1 MTTKIVSKTVNLVS
15 WKVDTASYQK
25 VVKKIKSI
33 KKLTEDCGKSFSKMV
48 GGNGVNQW
56 AKTVENVQKK
66 QAALAQKQ
74 AAGARQTAEQMRKA
88 EISQRR
94 MAEYEKRVA
103 NQRARAANT
112 GMVGSSAG
120 HNRALF
126 EAQNR
131 QMRRGHAALGPQPR
145 NKSWDNNPDNARR
158 SRFVMT
164 GYEAASNDEKAQ
176 AKAAHKAR
184 MRRARM
190 YNSID
195 NVEAMFGKNGRFSH
209 LGESAQRAAYNRLQK
224 LADASYKSEDG
235 LSDFNRVL
243 RQTTNQ
249 LARMNAM
256 AKAKGGKGVYSENG
270 VPMSRAQARRTAI
283 LNNGGGRKSMAGR
296 AGLKGMGFGVLS
308 RAFLPAMGV
317 GMAVSGIQ
325 NTLQAGITKTQE
337 DRKLK
342 AFNTDPTKFWAYQQ
356 AVAQKN
362 GFNLSATKFS
372 DMSKDVYDK
381 AGDLS
386 HGTFKQD
393 KKTGEYKFG
402 GGGEFSDIINMVMKK
417 TKGTNAQKK
426 AAGEQVLANLQKLEN
441 AQDFAAYIDKL
452 GQAANLTR
460 AEMTQLAETVN
471 DGSWLLGVSTKDI
484 QTNFQRLKDAGLV
497 LSEQERKNV
506 EGLQALGAEFVRGGS
521 VLAQFAASS
530 FFEGLGLKVEDVTR
544 VMGGLVEP
552 VKMVFGGLGKAVNI
566 LWPLTDVLGNVWD
579 VGVRLFGVFDAIL
592 SPLGGFEG
600 LLRLAVDAVGSFATG
615 VTNII
620 GGIGKWIYETVPG
633 IGGLFS
639 SFKDF
644 KPEDFKLTSP
654 AMQPIQSQ
662 AAQSLINNAAQSSM
676 QTSAQQRP
684 IVNPLQVRV
693 DQQTKVT
700 IQPDGN
706 GISNCFKGIA
716 ETVCKENH
724 DKMIELISGP
734 TMEST
739 TA

>member
-103 NQRARAANT
+103 QQRARVANT
-112 GMVGSSAG
+112 GMVGKSAG
-120 HNRALF
+120 HNAALYA
-126 EAQNR
+126 AQNE
-131 QMRRGHAALGPQPR
+131 QMRRGHAALGPQPK

-176 AKAAHKAR
+176 AKAAHSAR

-195 NVEAMFGKNGRFSH
+195 NLESQFGRGGRFSS

-243 RQTTNQ
+243 RQTTQQ
-249 LARMNAM
+249 LARMNTM
-256 AKAKGGKGVYSENG
+256 AKAKGGKGYYSENG
-270 VPMSRAQARRTAI
+270 IRQSRAQARRTA
-283 LNNGGGRKSMAGR
+283 LLANGGGRKSMAGR
-296 AGLKGMGFGVLS
+296 AGLGGMGLGVLA
-308 RAFLPAMGV
+308 RGLLPAMSV
-317 GMAVSGIQ
+317 GMAVSGAQ
-325 NTLQAGITKTQE
+325 SVLTAGINKTRE

-342 AFNTDPTKFWAYQQ
+342 TYNADPLKFMAYQQ
-356 AVAQKN
+356 AVGKKN
-362 GFNLSATKFS
+362 GFNLSADKFS
-372 DMSKDVYDK
+372 DMSKDVLD
-381 AGDLS
+381 AGGNLS
-386 HGTFKQD
+386 HGEMKWN
-393 KKTGEYKFG
+393 KKKGEYNFSG
-402 GGGEFSDIINMVMKK
+402 GGQFGDIVNMVMSK
-417 TKGTNAQKK
+417 TKGSAEDKK
-426 AAGEQVLANLQKLEN
+426 AAGEQVLANLKKLEN

-452 GQAANLTR
+452 GKACNMTK

-471 DGSWLLGVSTKDI
+471 DGSWLLGVSTSDI
-484 QTNFQRLKDAGLV
+484 DNTFAQLKAAGYQLT
-497 LSEQERKNV
+497 EQERQNIAQLEV
-506 EGLQALGAEFVRGGS
+506 LGAS
-521 VLAQFAASS
+521 VSNAGLTLAQFAASS
-530 FFEGLGLKVEDVTR
+530 FFEGLGLSVDDVNR
-544 VMGGLVEP
+544 AFGELKEP
-552 VKMVFGGLGKAVNI
+552 VKTIFYAFGKVLNILSPLTDVIKSWWTVGENLFGVINNLLAPFGGLGTMLDRTVQAMS
-566 LWPLTDVLGNVWD
+566 
-579 VGVRLFGVFDAIL
+579 DAISFIPNTINKL
-592 SPLGGFEG
+592 LNG
-600 LLRLAVDAVGSFATG
+600 LKDMPV
-615 VTNII
+615 I
-620 GGIGKWIYETVPG
+620 GQY
-633 IGGLFS
+633 
-639 SFKDF
+639 FKDV
-644 KPEDFKLTSP
+644 K
-654 AMQPIQSQ
+654 AMEVPKVELPKADQ
-662 AAQSLINNAAQSSM
+662 AQHIINSAPQASM
-676 QTSAQQRP
+676 QTSAQQRS
-684 IVNPLQVRV
+684 IVNPIQVRM

-724 DKMIELISGP
+724 DRMIELITGP
-734 TMEST
+734 TLEST

>member
-15 WKVDTASYQK
+15 WRCDTASYNK

-74 AAGARQTAEQMRKA
+74 AAGAKMTAEQMRKA
-88 EISQRR
+88 EISQKR

-103 NQRARAANT
+103 NQRARTANT
-112 GMVGSSAG
+112 GMVGKSAG

-126 EAQNR
+126 EAQNE
-131 QMRRGHAALGPQPR
+131 QMRRGHAALGKQTYP
-145 NKSWDNNPDNARR
+145 KSWDNNPDNYRR

-195 NVEAMFGKNGRFSH
+195 NLESQFGRNGRFSA

-270 VPMSRAQARRTAI
+270 VRQTRAQARRTA
-283 LNNGGGRKSMAGR
+283 LLANGRGLGRKTMAGR
-296 AGLKGMGFGVLS
+296 AGLGGLGLGVMARGL
-308 RAFLPAMGV
+308 LPAMGV
-317 GMAVSGIQ
+317 GAAVSGAQ
-325 NTLQAGITKTQE
+325 SVLTAGINKTQE

-342 AFNTDPTKFWAYQQ
+342 NFNADPLKFMAYQQ
-356 AVAQKN
+356 AVGKKN
-362 GFNLSATKFS
+362 GFNLTADKFS

-381 AGDLS
+381 VGDLS
-386 HGTFKQD
+386 QGEFKKD
-393 KKTGEYKFG
+393 KKTGEYKYS
-402 GGGEFSDIINMVMKK
+402 GGGEFSDIINLVMKK
-417 TKGTNAQKK
+417 TKGSNADKK
-426 AAGEQVLANLQKLEN
+426 AAGESVLANLQKLEN
-441 AQDFAAYIDKL
+441 APDFAAYIDKL
-452 GQAANLTR
+452 GKATNMTR

-471 DGSWLLGVSTKDI
+471 DGSWLLGVSTSDI
-484 QTNFQRLKDAGLV
+484 NSTFEQLKAAGYQLT
-497 LSEQERKNV
+497 EQERQNIAQLEV
-506 EGLQALGAEFVRGGS
+506 LGAS
-521 VLAQFAASS
+521 VSNAGLTLAQFAASS
-530 FFEGLGLKVEDVTR
+530 FFEGLGLSVDDVNR
-544 VMGGLVEP
+544 AFGELKEP
-552 VKMVFGGLGKAVNI
+552 VKTIFYAFGKVLNILSPLTEVIKSWWTVGENLFGVINNLLAPFGGLGTMLDRTVQAMS
-566 LWPLTDVLGNVWD
+566 
-579 VGVRLFGVFDAIL
+579 DAISFIPNTINKL
-592 SPLGGFEG
+592 LNG
-600 LLRLAVDAVGSFATG
+600 LKDMPV
-615 VTNII
+615 I
-620 GGIGKWIYETVPG
+620 GQY
-633 IGGLFS
+633 
-639 SFKDF
+639 FKDV
-644 KPEDFKLTSP
+644 K
-654 AMQPIQSQ
+654 AMEVPKVELPKADQ
-662 AAQSLINNAAQSSM
+662 AQHIINSAPQASM
-676 QTSAQQRP
+676 QTSSQQRP
-684 IVNPLQVRV
+684 IVNPIQVRM

-724 DKMIELISGP
+724 DRMIELITGP

>member
-15 WKVDTASYQK
+15 WRCDTASYNK

-48 GGNGVNQW
+48 GGKGVNQW
-56 AKTVENVQKK
+56 AKTVEDVQKK

-88 EISQRR
+88 EISQKR

-103 NQRARAANT
+103 NQRARTANT
-112 GMVGSSAG
+112 GMVGKSAG

-126 EAQNR
+126 EAQNE
-131 QMRRGHAALGPQPR
+131 QMRRGHAALGKQTHP
-145 NKSWDNNPDNARR
+145 KSWDNNPDNYRR

-184 MRRARM
+184 MRKAKM

-195 NVEAMFGKNGRFSH
+195 NLESQFGRNGRFSA

-256 AKAKGGKGVYSENG
+256 AKAKGGKGYYSENG
-270 VPMSRAQARRTAI
+270 IRQSRAQARRTA
-283 LNNGGGRKSMAGR
+283 LLANGGGRKSMAGR

-317 GMAVSGIQ
+317 GMAVSGVQ
-325 NTLQAGITKTQE
+325 NTLRAGIDKTQE
-337 DRKLK
+337 DRMLK
-342 AFNTDPTKFWAYQQ
+342 TYNADPTKFWAYQQ
-356 AVAQKN
+356 AVAKQN
-362 GFNLSATKFS
+362 GFNLSADKYA
-372 DMSKDVYDK
+372 DMSKDVWDK

-386 HGTFKQD
+386 HGEFKKD
-393 KKTGEYKFG
+393 KKTGKYKFS
-402 GGGEFSDIINMVMKK
+402 GGGEFSDIINLAMDRV
-417 TKGTNAQKK
+417 KGSAEDKK
-426 AAGEQVLANLQKLEN
+426 AVGEQVLKSLQGLEN
-441 AQDFAAYIDKL
+441 IQSFTAYIEKL
-452 GQAANLTR
+452 GKACGFTQV
-460 AEMTQLAETVN
+460 EMTQLAETIN
-471 DGSWLLGVSTKDI
+471 DGSRLLGVSTKDI
-484 QTNFQRLKDAGLV
+484 EAAFQRLKDAGLI

-506 EGLQALGAEFVRGGS
+506 EGLQALGAEVSRGGS

-530 FFEGLGLKVEDVTR
+530 FFEGLGLSVEDVTR
-544 VMGGLVEP
+544 VMGSLKEP
-552 VKMVFGGLGKAVNI
+552 VQTIFYGFGR
-566 LWPLTDVLGNVWD
+566 VLN
-579 VGVRLFGVFDAIL
+579 IL
-592 SPLGGFEG
+592 SPLGSVLETGWVHFKNLFSIIDNLLAPFGG
-600 LLRLAVDAVGSFATG
+600 LEVMLKRTVQALADVINWPMEIMAKMASKLKDLP
-615 VTNII
+615 II
-620 GGIGKWIYETVPG
+620 GDWYKDVEVPKQVELPKADTARD
-633 IGGLFS
+633 I
-639 SFKDF
+639 
-644 KPEDFKLTSP
+644 
-654 AMQPIQSQ
+654 
-662 AAQSLINNAAQSSM
+662 INNAPQASM
-676 QTSAQQRP
+676 QTSTQQRA
-684 IVNPLQVRV
+684 IVNPIQVRM

-724 DKMIELISGP
+724 DRMIEMIAGP
-734 TMEST
+734 TLEST
-739 TA
+739 H

>member
-1 MTTKIVSKTVNLVS
+1 MTNKIVSKTVNLVS
-15 WKVDTASYQK
+15 WKVDTASYNK

-103 NQRARAANT
+103 QQRARGVPS
-112 GMVGSSAG
+112 GMVGKSAG
-120 HNRALF
+120 HNAALYA
-126 EAQNR
+126 AQNE
-131 QMRRGHAALGPQPR
+131 QMRRGHAALPKQP
-145 NKSWDNNPDNARR
+145 KGEKQFDVNPDNPKRHR
-158 SRFVMT
+158 MVMT
-164 GYEAASNDEKAQ
+164 GYASSASDEEKEA
-176 AKAAHKAR
+176 AKAAHSAR

-195 NVEAMFGKNGRFSH
+195 NLESMFGKNGRFSH

-256 AKAKGGKGVYSENG
+256 AKAKGKGVYSENG

-283 LNNGGGRKSMAGR
+283 LNNGGGRKTMAGR
-296 AGLKGMGFGVLS
+296 AGLGGLGLGVMARGL
-308 RAFLPAMGV
+308 LPAMGV

-325 NTLQAGITKTQE
+325 NTLQAGIAKTQE

-521 VLAQFAASS
+521 VLAQFAASA
-530 FFEGLGLKVEDVTR
+530 FFEGLGLKVEDVTE
-544 VMGGLVEP
+544 VMGKLKEP
-552 VKMVFGGLGKAVNI
+552 VQMAFRNFGTLLNSMSPLLGVFES
-566 LWPLTDVLGNVWD
+566 WWD
-579 VGVRLFGVFDAIL
+579 VGKRVFGVFNRL
-592 SPLGGFEG
+592 LEPLGGFG
-600 LLRLAVDAVGSFATG
+600 TLLKNAMGDIASVIAFIPNTIGS
-615 VTNII
+615 V
-620 GGIGKWIYETVPG
+620 GKWLHEKFG
-633 IGGLFS
+633 ILEE
-639 SFKDF
+639 FKDF
-644 KPEDFKLTSP
+644 EKITFTPTTP
-654 AMQPIQSQ
+654 
-662 AAQSLINNAAQSSM
+662 AAQTAQEIVQNTPQASM

-724 DKMIELISGP
+724 DRMIELISGP

>member
-15 WKVDTASYQK
+15 WRCDTASYNK

-56 AKTVENVQKK
+56 AKTVENVQKQ

-103 NQRARAANT
+103 QQRARVANT
-112 GMVGSSAG
+112 GMVGKSAG
-120 HNRALF
+120 HNAALYA
-126 EAQNR
+126 AQNE
-131 QMRRGHAALGPQPR
+131 QMRRGHAALGPQPK

-176 AKAAHKAR
+176 AKAAHSAR

-195 NVEAMFGKNGRFSH
+195 NLESQFGRNGRFSA

-243 RQTTNQ
+243 RQTTQQ

-256 AKAKGGKGVYSENG
+256 AKAKGGKGYYSENG
-270 VPMSRAQARRTAI
+270 IRQSRAQARRTA
-283 LNNGGGRKSMAGR
+283 LLANGGGRKSMAGR
-296 AGLKGMGFGVLS
+296 AGLKGMGFGVLA
-308 RAFLPAMGV
+308 RGLLPAMGV

-325 NTLQAGITKTQE
+325 NTLQAGIAKTQE
-337 DRKLK
+337 DRMLK
-342 AFNTDPTKFWAYQQ
+342 NFNTDPTKFWAYQQ

-362 GFNLSATKFS
+362 GFNLTTAKYS

-386 HGTFKQD
+386 HGEFKWN
-393 KKTGEYKFG
+393 KKKGEYNFSG
-402 GGGEFSDIINMVMKK
+402 GGQFGDIVNMVMSK
-417 TKGTNAQKK
+417 TKGSAKDKK
-426 AAGEQVLANLQKLEN
+426 AAGESVLANLKKLEN

-484 QTNFQRLKDAGLV
+484 QKNFQRLKDAGLV

-506 EGLQALGAEFVRGGS
+506 EGLQALGAEVARGGS
-521 VLAQFAASS
+521 VLAQFAASA
-530 FFEGLGLKVEDVTR
+530 FFEGLGLKVEDVTEAI
-544 VMGGLVEP
+544 GKLKEP
-552 VKMVFGGLGKAVNI
+552 VQMAFRNFGTLLNSMSPLLGVFES
-566 LWPLTDVLGNVWD
+566 WWD
-579 VGVRLFGVFDAIL
+579 VGKRVFGVFNRL
-592 SPLGGFEG
+592 LEPLGGFG
-600 LLRLAVDAVGSFATG
+600 TLLKNAMGDIASILTFIPNTIGS
-615 VTNII
+615 V
-620 GGIGKWIYETVPG
+620 GKWLNEKFG
-633 IGGLFS
+633 ILEE
-639 SFKDF
+639 FKDF
-644 KPEDFKLTSP
+644 EKITFTPTTP
-654 AMQPIQSQ
+654 ATQTAQEIIKNTPQ
-662 AAQSLINNAAQSSM
+662 ASM
-676 QTSAQQRP
+676 QTSQQQRS
-684 IVNPLQVRV
+684 IVNPLQVAV
-693 DQQTKVT
+693 KQQTQVT
-700 IQPDGN
+700 IQPDGE

-716 ETVCKENH
+716 KTIFAEEMQDQV
-724 DKMIELISGP
+724 DLLLPPI
-734 TMEST
+734 EST
-739 TA
+739 SF

>member
-1 MTTKIVSKTVNLVS
+1 MTTKVVSKTVNLVS

-103 NQRARAANT
+103 QQRARVANT
-112 GMVGSSAG
+112 GMVGKSAG
-120 HNRALF
+120 HNAALYA
-126 EAQNR
+126 AQNE
-131 QMRRGHAALGPQPR
+131 QMRRGHAALGPQPK

-176 AKAAHKAR
+176 AKAAHSAR

-195 NVEAMFGKNGRFSH
+195 NVEAMFGRNGRFSA

-243 RQTTNQ
+243 RQTTQQ

-270 VPMSRAQARRTAI
+270 IRQSRAQARRTA
-283 LNNGGGRKSMAGR
+283 LLANGGGRKSMAGR
-296 AGLKGMGFGVLS
+296 AGLGGMGLGVLA
-308 RAFLPAMGV
+308 RGLLPAMSV
-317 GMAVSGIQ
+317 GMAVSGAQ
-325 NTLQAGITKTQE
+325 QVLQAGIGKTQE

-342 AFNTDPTKFWAYQQ
+342 TYNADPLKFMAYQQ
-356 AVAQKN
+356 AVGKKN
-362 GFNLSATKFS
+362 GFNLTADKFS

-381 AGDLS
+381 VGDLS
-386 HGTFKQD
+386 QGEFKKD
-393 KKTGEYKFG
+393 KKTGEYKYS
-402 GGGEFSDIINMVMKK
+402 GGGEFSDIINLVMKK
-417 TKGTNAQKK
+417 TKGSNADKK
-426 AAGEQVLANLQKLEN
+426 AAGESVLANLKKLEN

-452 GQAANLTR
+452 GQAAGLTR

-484 QTNFQRLKDAGLV
+484 NSTFEQLKAAGYQLT
-497 LSEQERKNV
+497 EQERQNIAQLEV
-506 EGLQALGAEFVRGGS
+506 LGAS
-521 VLAQFAASS
+521 VSNAGLTLAQFAASS
-530 FFEGLGLKVEDVTR
+530 FFEGLGLSVDDVNRAFGELKGPVQTVFYAFGKVLNILSPLTNVIKSWWGVGENLFGVINN
-544 VMGGLVEP
+544 LLAP
-552 VKMVFGGLGKAVNI
+552 FGGLGTMLDRTVQAMS
-566 LWPLTDVLGNVWD
+566 
-579 VGVRLFGVFDAIL
+579 DAISFIPNTINKL
-592 SPLGGFEG
+592 LNG
-600 LLRLAVDAVGSFATG
+600 LKDMPV
-615 VTNII
+615 I
-620 GGIGKWIYETVPG
+620 GQY
-633 IGGLFS
+633 
-639 SFKDF
+639 FKDV
-644 KPEDFKLTSP
+644 K
-654 AMQPIQSQ
+654 AMEVPKVELPKADQ
-662 AAQSLINNAAQSSM
+662 AQHIINSAPQASM
-676 QTSAQQRP
+676 QTSAQQRS
-684 IVNPLQVRV
+684 IVNPIQVRM

-716 ETVCKENH
+716 ETVCKESH
-724 DKMIELISGP
+724 DRMVELIAGP

>member
-1 MTTKIVSKTVNLVS
+1 MTNKIVSKTVNLVS

-120 HNRALF
+120 HNRVLF

-176 AKAAHKAR
+176 AKAAHSAR

-195 NVEAMFGKNGRFSH
+195 NLESMFGKNGRFSH

-283 LNNGGGRKSMAGR
+283 LNNGGGRKTMAGR
-296 AGLKGMGFGVLS
+296 AGLGGLGLGVMARGL
-308 RAFLPAMGV
+308 LPAMGV

-325 NTLQAGITKTQE
+325 NTLQAGIAKTQE

-452 GQAANLTR
+452 GQAAGLTR

-484 QTNFQRLKDAGLV
+484 QANFQRLKEAGLIV
-497 LSEQERKNV
+497 SEQQRKNA
-506 EGLQALGAEFVRGGS
+506 EKLQAFGAEIARGGS
-521 VLAQFAASS
+521 ALSQFAASAFAS
-530 FFEGLGLKVEDVTR
+530 NLGITIEDITNA
-544 VMGGLVEP
+544 MGSLREP
-552 VKMVFGGLGKAVNI
+552 VETLFGALAKTVTA
-566 LWPLTDVLGNVWD
+566 LWPLKDVLGDVWD
-579 VGVRLFGVFDAIL
+579 VGTMLFGSLNSLLSPIGGLEGALKTVVDAIRFT
-592 SPLGGFEG
+592 SH
-600 LLRLAVDAVGSFATG
+600 TIK
-615 VTNII
+615 NII
-620 GGIGKWIYETVPG
+620 GGVGKWLSGVPL
-633 IGGLFS
+633 IGEAFQG
-639 SFKDF
+639 FKDF
-644 KPEDFKLTSP
+644 KAEDFKFTSFDHNP
-654 AMQPIQSQ
+654 TASGIVNKEEAM
-662 AAQSLINNAAQSSM
+662 QSSM
-676 QTSAQQRP
+676 QTSQQQRP

>member
-15 WKVDTASYQK
+15 WKVDTAGYQK

-103 NQRARAANT
+103 QQRARGVPS
-112 GMVGSSAG
+112 GMVGKSTG
-120 HNRALF
+120 HNAALYA
-126 EAQNR
+126 AQNE
-131 QMRRGHAALGPQPR
+131 QMRRGHAALPKQP
-145 NKSWDNNPDNARR
+145 KGEKQFDVNPDNARR

-164 GYEAASNDEKAQ
+164 GYEAASNEEKAQ
-176 AKAAHKAR
+176 AKAAHRAR

-195 NVEAMFGKNGRFSH
+195 NLESQFGRGGRFSS

-243 RQTTNQ
+243 RQTTQQ

-256 AKAKGGKGVYSENG
+256 AKAKGGKGYYSENG
-270 VPMSRAQARRTAI
+270 IRQSRAQARRTA
-283 LNNGGGRKSMAGR
+283 LLANGGGRKSMAGR
-296 AGLKGMGFGVLS
+296 AGLKGMGFGVLA
-308 RAFLPAMGV
+308 RGLLPAMGV
-317 GMAVSGIQ
+317 GMAVSGVQ
-325 NTLQAGITKTQE
+325 NTLQAGIAKTQE

-362 GFNLSATKFS
+362 GFNLTADKFS

-381 AGDLS
+381 VGDLS
-386 HGTFKQD
+386 QGEFKKD
-393 KKTGEYKFG
+393 KKTGEYKYS
-402 GGGEFSDIINMVMKK
+402 GGGEFSDIINLVMKK
-417 TKGTNAQKK
+417 TKGSNADKK
-426 AAGEQVLANLQKLEN
+426 AAGESVLANLQKLEN

-484 QTNFQRLKDAGLV
+484 QANFQRLKDAGLV

-544 VMGGLVEP
+544 IMGGLVEP
-552 VKMVFGGLGKAVNI
+552 VKMVFGNLGTLANSI
-566 LWPLTDVLGNVWD
+566 TP
-579 VGVRLFGVFDAIL
+579 LFGVFQSWWDVGQRVFGVFNRL
-592 SPLGGFEG
+592 LEPLGGFGG
-600 LLRLAVDAVGSFATG
+600 LLKNAMSDIASILTFIPNTIGS
-615 VTNII
+615 V
-620 GGIGKWIYETVPG
+620 GKWLNEKFG
-633 IGGLFS
+633 ILDE
-639 SFKDF
+639 FKDF
-644 KPEDFKLTSP
+644 EKITFNP
-654 AMQPIQSQ
+654 ATP
-662 AAQSLINNAAQSSM
+662 AAQTAQEIVQNTPQASM
-676 QTSAQQRP
+676 QTSSWQRP
-684 IVNPLQVRV
+684 IVNPVQLQMQ
-693 DQQTKVT
+693 QQTKVT
-700 IQPDGN
+700 IQPDGS
-706 GISNCFKGIA
+706 GLERCFKGIA
-716 ETVCKENH
+716 ETVCESKHQDMLDIINGH
-724 DKMIELISGP
+724 N
-734 TMEST
+734 MEST
-739 TA
+739 SA

>member
-1 MTTKIVSKTVNLVS
+1 MTTKVVSKTVNLVS
-15 WKVDTASYQK
+15 WRVDTASYNK

-112 GMVGSSAG
+112 GMVGKSAG
-120 HNRALF
+120 HNAALYA
-126 EAQNR
+126 AQNE
-131 QMRRGHAALGPQPR
+131 QMRRGHAALGPQPK

-176 AKAAHKAR
+176 AKAAHSAR
-184 MRRARM
+184 MRKARM

-195 NVEAMFGKNGRFSH
+195 NLESQFGRNGRFSA

-270 VPMSRAQARRTAI
+270 IRQTRAQARRTA
-283 LNNGGGRKSMAGR
+283 LLANGGGRKSMAGR
-296 AGLKGMGFGVLS
+296 AGLGGMGLGVLA
-308 RAFLPAMGV
+308 RGLLPAMSV
-317 GMAVSGIQ
+317 GMAVSGAQ
-325 NTLQAGITKTQE
+325 SVLTAGINKTRE

-342 AFNTDPTKFWAYQQ
+342 TYNADPLKFMAYQQ
-356 AVAQKN
+356 AVGKKN
-362 GFNLSATKFS
+362 GFNLSADKFS
-372 DMSKDVYDK
+372 DMSKDVLDK
-381 AGDLS
+381 GGDLS
-386 HGTFKQD
+386 HGEMKWN
-393 KKTGEYKFG
+393 KKKGEYNFS
-402 GGGEFSDIINMVMKK
+402 GGGEFSDIVNMVMSK
-417 TKGTNAQKK
+417 TKGSAEDKK
-426 AAGEQVLANLQKLEN
+426 AAGEQVLANLKKLEN

-452 GQAANLTR
+452 GKACNMTK

-471 DGSWLLGVSTKDI
+471 DGSWLLGVSTSDI
-484 QTNFQRLKDAGLV
+484 DNTFAQLKAAGYQLTEQEKQNIAQLEVLGASVSNAGLT
-497 LSEQERKNV
+497 
-506 EGLQALGAEFVRGGS
+506 
-521 VLAQFAASS
+521 LAQFAASS
-530 FFEGLGLKVEDVTR
+530 FFEGLGLSVDDVNR
-544 VMGGLVEP
+544 AFGELKEP
-552 VKMVFGGLGKAVNI
+552 VKTIFYAFGKVLNILSPLTNVIKSWWSVGENLFGVINNLLAPFGGLGTMLDRTVQAMS
-566 LWPLTDVLGNVWD
+566 
-579 VGVRLFGVFDAIL
+579 DAISFIPNTINKL
-592 SPLGGFEG
+592 MNG
-600 LLRLAVDAVGSFATG
+600 LKDMPV
-615 VTNII
+615 I
-620 GGIGKWIYETVPG
+620 GQY
-633 IGGLFS
+633 
-639 SFKDF
+639 FKDV
-644 KPEDFKLTSP
+644 K
-654 AMQPIQSQ
+654 AMEVPKVELPKADQ
-662 AAQSLINNAAQSSM
+662 AQHIINSAPQASM
-676 QTSAQQRP
+676 QTSQQQRS

-724 DKMIELISGP
+724 DRMIEMIAGP
-734 TMEST
+734 TLEST